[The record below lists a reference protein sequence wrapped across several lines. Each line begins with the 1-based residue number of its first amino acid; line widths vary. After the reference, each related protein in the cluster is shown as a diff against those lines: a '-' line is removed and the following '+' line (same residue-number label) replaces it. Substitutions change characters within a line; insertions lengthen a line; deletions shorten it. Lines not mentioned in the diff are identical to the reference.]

1 MVYFGRSHV
10 IKDGW
15 WNWPHKASRFGCY
28 ANFTEEDCN
37 KTVTIAL
44 EAWTVTGQLLQPS
57 SKPVL
62 IDCDAVDYVTPLESD
77 VESDANVTIGE
88 VESDDV
94 SETST
99 DEQSTDSVS

>member
-1 MVYFGRSHV
+1 M
-10 IKDGW
+10 
-15 WNWPHKASRFGCY
+15 
-28 ANFTEEDCN
+28 
-37 KTVTIAL
+37 
-44 EAWTVTGQLLQPS
+44 TGQLLQPT

-62 IDCDAVDYVTPLESD
+62 IDCDAMDYVTPLESD
-77 VESDANVTIGE
+77 